1 MKNRKYLPVPLQVH
15 ILVDTS
21 LFLLSEFQKGDV
33 YLKSK
38 TTYLYHYVLNT
49 TLKTLLVKYLL
60 ELTIL
65 IPLLPKIL
73 N

>member
-38 TTYLYHYVLNT
+38 TYLCHYVLIT
-49 TLKTLLVKYLL
+49 TLKTLLVKYFLESIVLTCLL
-60 ELTIL
+60 S
-65 IPLLPKIL
+65 KIL
-73 N
+73 S